1 MHFLI
6 DADLPRPVRDL
17 LRRYG
22 HEATDVRD
30 IGMRSSVDS
39 TIAQYAQQGGSRSCA
54 RAWLRECSPFDSREL
69 LRLLR
74 DAWPKQLMN
83 KPITEHGVKPHRSR
97 YGLGQGSVA
106 CLTAR

>member
-17 LRRYG
+17 LRHYG

-39 TIAQYAQQGGSRSCA
+39 TIAQYGFSVVTEKFLALRGCSSRLPE
-54 RAWLRECSPFDSREL
+54 RP
-69 LRLLR
+69 
-74 DAWPKQLMN
+74 
-83 KPITEHGVKPHRSR
+83 
-97 YGLGQGSVA
+97 
-106 CLTAR
+106 